1 MIKLTSGQVAQLT
14 NISKSTL
21 RHYVDKELVTPSVS
35 NENGYHFFKEKD
47 LYMVF
52 QIKMLRTIGFSIEEI
67 RASFRVDYFGDHF
80 DEIYNRTK
88 DQIDELEAIK
98 DKLLKLKEIK
108 KSITIGKTEVVF
120 CSDRYLKKLP
130 ESYQVGMFQLDYQ
143 TLSKLKQSDF
153 DLSAELYYMY
163 HKTTGETLSY
173 YEGSSSSYD
182 KKLEAGNYAVK
193 HFLANSEQKFE
204 EEVAAFMKDSLFL
217 LGFVATKDLYI
228 HENSYLSLGY
238 SDEMVYSI
246 EVRVK

>member
-35 NENGYHFFKEKD
+35 NENGYHFFTEKD

-67 RASFRVDYFGDHF
+67 RTSFRVDYFGDHF

-120 CSDRYLKKLP
+120 CSDRYLKN
-130 ESYQVGMFQLDYQ
+130 YQNPI
-143 TLSKLKQSDF
+143 K
-153 DLSAELYYMY
+153 
-163 HKTTGETLSY
+163 
-173 YEGSSSSYD
+173 
-182 KKLEAGNYAVK
+182 
-193 HFLANSEQKFE
+193 
-204 EEVAAFMKDSLFL
+204 
-217 LGFVATKDLYI
+217 
-228 HENSYLSLGY
+228 
-238 SDEMVYSI
+238 
-246 EVRVK
+246 